1 MAGGTYDTINRI
13 FDTFAVTS
21 RSRYVYVYDMTK
33 NIARWS
39 PNAVDYFGLNGEYV
53 YNAASV
59 WENRIHPDDR
69 DKYTEYVGLVYAG
82 QKAEPTFEYR
92 AKNKNG
98 EYVVCSCRGVVIKDY
113 AGRPVFYAC
122 SMINKGIVD
131 NNDPITL
138 LPNQYELLNY
148 MRQLKNRK
156 KPYAILMINFID
168 FADVNRRYGYMTG
181 NNILR
186 ATAAKLMQETK
197 DQGRNYRGE
206 GTILAFVTDI
216 MSVDDIK
223 KLYGRMRAFTRE
235 SLVVSGK
242 KVGAEIGGGVIFAAD
257 FAIDE
262 HSIYTSAKY
271 ALDYSKNQRHGNL
284 IIFHNDE
291 LDNKRSSIELVD
303 TIRNCVLEGMDGFYL
318 EYQPIKAAKD
328 GRLVGMEV
336 FVRWKKE
343 PFGTVPPSEFV
354 PWLEQD
360 QTFYT
365 LGNWILEKSLLDA
378 IEIRKNN
385 RDFYLS
391 VNLAFMQLERSE
403 FRTTLLEILRKTSY
417 PATGLCLQL
426 TQGSRQLGMEHLKS
440 QVEFLKSC
448 GLKVGL
454 DVADFAALDLTRH
467 LPIDVINLSPVL
479 TGGVTDNLT
488 SKYVVE
494 CMTSFAHRLG
504 IRTCFTGIEDEES
517 ALTAR
522 QYPISEVMG
531 YYYGRPCS
539 IEDFKKQYLKKVIS

>member
-33 NIARWS
+33 NISRWS
-39 PNAVDYFGLNGEYV
+39 PNAVDYFGLTGEYI

-69 DKYTEYVGLVYAG
+69 DKFTEYTGLVYAG
-82 QKAEPTFEYR
+82 KKVDPTFEYR

-148 MRQLKNRK
+148 MRALKNRK
-156 KPYAILMINFID
+156 KTYAILMINFID
-168 FADVNRRYGYMTG
+168 FADINRKYGYMTG

-186 ATAAKLMQETK
+186 VTAAKLMQETK
-197 DQGRNYRGE
+197 DVGRTYRAE
-206 GTILAFVTDI
+206 GTVLAFVTDI
-216 MSVDDIK
+216 LSIDEIK
-223 KLYGRMRAFTRE
+223 KLYGRMRTFTRE

-242 KVGAEIGGGVIFAAD
+242 KICAELGGGVILAAD
-257 FAIDE
+257 YSIDE

-291 LDNKRSSIELVD
+291 LDNKKSNIELVN
-303 TIRNCVLEGMDGFYL
+303 TIRNCVLDGCDGFYL
-318 EYQPIKAAKD
+318 EYQPIMAAND

-343 PFGTVPPSEFV
+343 PFGAVSPSEFV

-360 QTFYT
+360 QVFYT

-385 RDFYLS
+385 KDFFLS

-448 GLKVGL
+448 GLKIGL

-467 LPIDVINLSPVL
+467 LTIDVINLSPSL
-479 TGGVTDNLT
+479 TAGVTDNLT
-488 SKYVVE
+488 NKYMVE
-494 CMTSFAHRLG
+494 TMTGFAHRLG

-517 ALTAR
+517 AQIAK

-531 YYYGRPCS
+531 YFYGRPCS
-539 IEDFKKQYLKKVIS
+539 IGDFKARYLDKKEK

>member
-1 MAGGTYDTINRI
+1 MG
-13 FDTFAVTS
+13 
-21 RSRYVYVYDMTK
+21 
-33 NIARWS
+33 
-39 PNAVDYFGLNGEYV
+39 
-53 YNAASV
+53 
-59 WENRIHPDDR
+59 
-69 DKYTEYVGLVYAG
+69 
-82 QKAEPTFEYR
+82 
-92 AKNKNG
+92 
-98 EYVVCSCRGVVIKDY
+98 
-113 AGRPVFYAC
+113 
-122 SMINKGIVD
+122 
-131 NNDPITL
+131 
-138 LPNQYELLNY
+138 
-148 MRQLKNRK
+148 
-156 KPYAILMINFID
+156 
-168 FADVNRRYGYMTG
+168 
-181 NNILR
+181 
-186 ATAAKLMQETK
+186 
-197 DQGRNYRGE
+197 
-206 GTILAFVTDI
+206 
-216 MSVDDIK
+216 
-223 KLYGRMRAFTRE
+223 
-235 SLVVSGK
+235 GK
-242 KVGAEIGGGVIFAAD
+242 KIGAELGGGVILAAD

-303 TIRNCVLEGMDGFYL
+303 AIRNCVLNGMVGFYL
-318 EYQPIKAAKD
+318 EYQPIKAAND

-343 PFGTVPPSEFV
+343 PFGAVSPSEFV

-360 QTFYT
+360 QVFYT

-385 RDFYLS
+385 KDFYLS

-448 GLKVGL
+448 GLRVGL

-467 LPIDVINLSPVL
+467 LSIDMINLAPSL
-479 TGGVTDNLT
+479 TAGVNDNLT
-488 SKYVVE
+488 NKYTIE
-494 CMTSFAHRLG
+494 TMTGFAHRLG

-517 ALTAR
+517 ALAAKH
-522 QYPISEVMG
+522 YPISEVMG

-539 IEDFKKQYLKKVIS
+539 IEDFKKLYINNKIVIS

>member
-21 RSRYVYVYDMTK
+21 RSRYVYVYDLTK
-33 NIARWS
+33 NISRWS
-39 PNAVDYFGLNGEYV
+39 ANAVDYFGLTGEYI

-69 DKYTEYVGLVYAG
+69 DKFTEYVSQVYAG
-82 QKAEPTFEYR
+82 KKVEPTFEYR

-138 LPNQYELLNY
+138 LPNQYELLNH
-148 MRQLKNRK
+148 MRHLKNRK
-156 KPYAILMINFID
+156 KEYAILMINFMD

-197 DQGRNYRGE
+197 DYGKTYRGE
-206 GTILAFVTDI
+206 GTILAFVSDS
-216 MSVDDIK
+216 MSLDEIK
-223 KLYGRMRAFTRE
+223 KLYGRMRAFTRD
-235 SLVVSGK
+235 SLVVGGK

-257 FAIDE
+257 FSIDE

-303 TIRNCVLEGMDGFYL
+303 TIRNCVLDGMDGFYL
-318 EYQPIKAAKD
+318 EYQPIKAAND

-343 PFGTVPPSEFV
+343 PYGAVSPSEFV

-360 QTFYT
+360 QVFYT
-365 LGNWILEKSLLDA
+365 LGNWILEKALLDA
-378 IEIRKNN
+378 LDIRRNN
-385 RDFYLS
+385 KDFYLS

-417 PATGLCLQL
+417 PSTGLCLQL

-467 LPIDVINLSPVL
+467 LPIDVINLSPSL
-479 TGGVTDNLT
+479 TAGVTDNLT
-488 SKYVVE
+488 NKYMVE
-494 CMTSFAHRLG
+494 TMTGFAHRLG

-517 ALTAR
+517 ALVAR

-531 YYYGRPCS
+531 YYFGRPCS
-539 IEDFKKQYLKKVIS
+539 IEDFKKLYIK